1 MATFIDPNA
10 ANENRTQL
18 IALFLIVLAST
29 CIGVGEKFAW
39 RDLVNFALTF
49 GGGGVGILTGSKL
62 LHPGAPTVNNNDGGK
77 MTVNTTPASTSNGGN
92 TP

>member
-1 MATFIDPNA
+1 MATVTNPDVEND
-10 ANENRTQL
+10 NRTQI
-18 IALFLIVLAST
+18 IAIFLIVLAAT

-49 GGGGVGILTGSKL
+49 GGGGVGILTHGSTK
-62 LHPGAPTVNNNDGGK
+62 PSNPINNNEGGK